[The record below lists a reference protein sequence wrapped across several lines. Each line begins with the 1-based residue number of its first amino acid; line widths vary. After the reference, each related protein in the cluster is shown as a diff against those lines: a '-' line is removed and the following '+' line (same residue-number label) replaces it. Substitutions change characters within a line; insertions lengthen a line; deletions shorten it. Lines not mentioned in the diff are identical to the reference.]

1 MIIQLTQMK
10 THQAFA
16 SVAERKEMYN
26 LNLEISI
33 IGKTQFTISN
43 VLNNFNK
50 SMSWTLVFRSIVEFM
65 ALFSLISLIFT
76 LRIRTLKWWTANL
89 VHLTG
94 SLVYSPSFI
103 QHCS

>member
-1 MIIQLTQMK
+1 MTTIQLTQMK
-10 THQAFA
+10 THEVFA
-16 SVAERKEMYN
+16 SVTERREMYN
-26 LNLEISI
+26 LNLEIRI
-33 IGKTQFTISN
+33 IGKTQYTISN
-43 VLNNFNK
+43 LLNNFKK
-50 SMSWTLVFRSIVEFM
+50 SVSWTLVFRSIVEFM
-65 ALFSLISLIFT
+65 ALFSLIFT